1 MRVWEHIKQG
11 VGARNLNSYEL
22 VQAEQSW
29 IDDLFACCHNDF
41 SFMCRRSEIPVY
53 SFLYLTR
60 LYFDFWSSLRVVT
73 LKTFY
78 C

>member
-29 IDDLFACCHNDF
+29 IDDLFAW
-41 SFMCRRSEIPVY
+41 RSEIPVY

-60 LYFDFWSSLRVVT
+60 LCFDLEQFKSCYVNNLLLLLLLNVQ
-73 LKTFY
+73 K
-78 C
+78 